1 MDKLFITTSK
11 PAIEAEPKISV
22 IMLLYNGRT
31 HLLKRA
37 VQSVLDQT
45 YKNWEL
51 ILQDDCSTDGT
62 FEMAV
67 GFALLHKR
75 IKIFR
80 NRTNLGIT
88 KNRAAAF
95 KGTTGDLICHV
106 DNDDYIYPHAF
117 EVMVKTF
124 KENPDIGLAYSDTA
138 FVDDNNIA
146 FSYKA
151 NKEYGGPMTDYGW
164 RHLGMYRRT
173 AYNQTNGYN
182 AELESAC
189 EDGDL
194 FMQIA
199 EKFPFK
205 RVSQVLYAYN
215 NGSNGGEHASSKK
228 PPCNECNTRGKCNF
242 LRVWATGLAD
252 SAEKE
257 RWQQIIV
264 QGQQPQTLPEVVYG

>member
-1 MDKLFITTSK
+1 MSDINEVIKNLRVEAELS
-11 PAIEAEPKISV
+11 AEAEPKISI

-67 GFALLHKR
+67 GFALLNKR

-80 NRTNLGIT
+80 NKTNLGIT

-106 DNDDYIYPHAF
+106 DNDDYIYPHALG
-117 EVMVKTF
+117 VMVDTF
-124 KENPDIGLAYSDTA
+124 KKNPDIGFAFSDT
-138 FVDDNNIA
+138 
-146 FSYKA
+146 SYALEDHVIYAHAAHKGP
-151 NKEYGGPMTDYGW
+151 GGPLSDYGW

-173 AYNQTNGYN
+173 AYEQTKGYN
-182 AELESAC
+182 EALTAPC
-189 EDGDL
+189 EDRDL

-199 EKFPFK
+199 EKFPFA
-205 RVSQVLYAYN
+205 RVDQALYVYN
-215 NGSNGGEHASSKK
+215 MSGNRASSTVPK
-228 PPCNECNTRGKCNF
+228 CTECPSRGRCNF
-242 LRVWATGLAD
+242 LRIWASNLPDA
-252 SAEKE
+252 AHREHYAK
-257 RWQQIIV
+257 IITEA
-264 QGQQPQTLPEVVYG
+264 QNG